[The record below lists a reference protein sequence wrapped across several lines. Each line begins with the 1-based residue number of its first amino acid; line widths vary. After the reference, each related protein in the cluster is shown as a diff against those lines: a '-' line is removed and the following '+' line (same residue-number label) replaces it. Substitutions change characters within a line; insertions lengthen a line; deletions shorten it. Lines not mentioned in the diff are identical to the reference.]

1 MKLQQMNTGGKGFF
15 LMIPKA
21 LVRAKNWS
29 KGDDI
34 SVELDN
40 KGNLVLSKK

>member
-1 MKLQQMNTGGKGFF
+1 MKLQQMTTGGKGFF

-21 LVRAKNWS
+21 IVRAKGWL

-34 SVELDN
+34 QVELDN
-40 KGNLVLSKK
+40 KGNIVLKK